1 MPANPTNVP
10 LMRCISRAEALSEEH
25 SPRSIVYLPLIDT
38 REHLNLSNRSTAR
51 LLNMSTSDGP
61 ATTAASTS
69 ADTLHT
75 AADSDSAFSGCMNG
89 YRIFLAAE
97 LKADHQEMATE
108 IVKVSIWV

>member
-1 MPANPTNVP
+1 
-10 LMRCISRAEALSEEH
+10 
-25 SPRSIVYLPLIDT
+25 
-38 REHLNLSNRSTAR
+38 
-51 LLNMSTSDGP
+51 MSTSDGP

-97 LKADHQEMATE
+97 LKADHQEEIATE